1 MAQYIG
7 ALDQGT
13 TSTRFVVFDHE
24 GQIVSVSQKE
34 HHQIYPQPGYVEH
47 DPEEIFN
54 RSVEVMR
61 EALEKKSISPTEI
74 VAIGI
79 TNQRETT
86 ILWDRKTGKPLYN
99 ALVWQDTRTTDIC
112 ENLSQKEGIYRYQKK
127 TGLPI
132 ATYFSGPKIVW
143 LLENVPGLREKASRG
158 DVAFGTIDSWLIYQ
172 LTGKHITDVTNASR
186 TLLFDITKLCW
197 DRELCEE
204 MNIPMSLLPEVVDS
218 SHPEVYGKT
227 HQNIL
232 GHEIPITAVLGDQ
245 QAALFGQTCY
255 DIGEAKNTYGTGCFL
270 LVNIGG
276 KPVFSSQGIL
286 TTVGY
291 RIQGE
296 PAVYAMEG
304 SVAIAGALIQW
315 ARDKLGLI
323 DKASQIDEL
332 AMKVEDSGGIYIV
345 PAFSGLFA
353 PYWRSDARGVVV
365 GLTHY
370 TNRFHLARAIL
381 EATAYQTRDIFDA
394 MLSDAHINLKELR
407 VDGGMVVSE
416 PLMQFQ
422 SDILGI
428 DVVRPRITETTA
440 LGAAY
445 AAGLAVGYWQDKKEL
460 RAHWQIDKRWK
471 PHISEQTRAS
481 LYRGWKKAVE
491 RTFLWIE

>member
-1 MAQYIG
+1 MEQYIG

-13 TSTRFVVFDHE
+13 TSTRFVVFDHD
-24 GQIVSVSQKE
+24 GHIVSVSQKE

-54 RSVEVMR
+54 RSVDVMR
-61 EALEKKSISPTEI
+61 EALEKKSISPKEI

-86 ILWDRKTGKPLYN
+86 ILWDKKTGKPLYN

-112 ENLSQKEGIYRYQKK
+112 EKLSQKEGIYRYQKK

-132 ATYFSGPKIVW
+132 ATYFSGPKIAW
-143 LLENVPGLREKASRG
+143 LLENVPGLREKAFQG

-204 MNIPMSLLPEVVDS
+204 MNIPMSILPEVVDS
-218 SHPEVYGKT
+218 SHPEAYGKIL
-227 HQNIL
+227 QDIL

-270 LVNIGG
+270 LVNIGE

-291 RIQGE
+291 RIHGE

-304 SVAIAGALIQW
+304 SVAI
-315 ARDKLGLI
+315 
-323 DKASQIDEL
+323 
-332 AMKVEDSGGIYIV
+332 
-345 PAFSGLFA
+345 
-353 PYWRSDARGVVV
+353 
-365 GLTHY
+365 
-370 TNRFHLARAIL
+370 
-381 EATAYQTRDIFDA
+381 
-394 MLSDAHINLKELR
+394 
-407 VDGGMVVSE
+407 
-416 PLMQFQ
+416 
-422 SDILGI
+422 
-428 DVVRPRITETTA
+428 
-440 LGAAY
+440 
-445 AAGLAVGYWQDKKEL
+445 
-460 RAHWQIDKRWK
+460 
-471 PHISEQTRAS
+471 
-481 LYRGWKKAVE
+481 
-491 RTFLWIE
+491 

>member
-1 MAQYIG
+1 MVGYIG

-13 TSTRFVVFDHE
+13 TSTRFVVFDQK
-24 GQIVSVSQKE
+24 GDIVSVAQKE
-34 HHQIYPQPGYVEH
+34 HRQIYPQAGYVEH
-47 DPEEIFN
+47 DPEEILT
-54 RSVEVMR
+54 RSIEVMR
-61 EALEKKSISPTEI
+61 EALEKKNLSPQHL

-86 ILWDRKTGKPLYN
+86 ILWEKKTGKPVYN
-99 ALVWQDTRTTDIC
+99 AIVWQDTRTAEIC
-112 ENLSQKEGIYRYQKK
+112 DKLAGQEGIYRFQKK
-127 TGLPI
+127 TGLPL
-132 ATYFSGPKIVW
+132 ATYFSGPKIAW
-143 LLENVPGLREKASRG
+143 LLDHIPGLREKANQKEI
-158 DVAFGTIDSWLIYQ
+158 AFGTIDSWLVYR
-172 LTGKHITDVTNASR
+172 LTGRHVTDVTNASR
-186 TLLFDITKLCW
+186 TLLLNLSTLQW
-197 DRELCEE
+197 DREMCEE
-204 MNIPMSLLPEVVDS
+204 FSIPMDILPEIVDS
-218 SHPEVYGKT
+218 SHAEAYGRLYP
-227 HQNIL
+227 NLL
-232 GHEIPITAVLGDQ
+232 GCDIPVTAVLGDQ

-255 DIGEAKNTYGTGCFL
+255 EVGEAKNTYGTGCFL
-270 LVNIGG
+270 LVNVGTR
-276 KPVFSSQGIL
+276 PVFSTRGVL

-291 RIQGE
+291 RIHGE
-296 PAVYAMEG
+296 APVYAMEG

-323 DKASQIDEL
+323 ERASQIDEL

-353 PYWRSDARGVVV
+353 PYWRSDARGIVI

-394 MLSDAHINLKELR
+394 MTSEAHINLKELR

-428 DVVRPRITETTA
+428 DVVRPKVTETTA

-445 AAGLAVGYWQDKKEL
+445 AAGLAIGYWKNKDEL
-460 RAHWQIDKRWK
+460 RSHWKIDKRWK
-471 PHISEQTRAS
+471 PNFSLEKREQ

-491 RTFLWIE
+491 RTFYWIE